1 MRRAPGAE
9 RPAPLAV
16 AENATA
22 AARPN
27 HVKCDLRSASC
38 LLGNVIRGQGSAE
51 WQMSHLWLAGDMP
64 RTGEASVDASGSP
77 GNGPLRAVRVFRH
90 ISLSEVKTASLRP
103 GIRPLWAFC
112 LDARPQRGAEMEPRA
127 EIRGGLREQDKGT
140 WHPVR
145 PGRGLFSVCTVAQ
158 PSADRH
164 HTFRGIVPRPSG
176 MPCRCW
182 RSGGTAAP
190 ACSTLAGSRGGKLSG
205 GKCSLLTSQG
215 RKGSWQEIAVLTS
228 NLPIISITLKNQD
241 ETTSGAE
248 EV

>member
-1 MRRAPGAE
+1 MSTR
-9 RPAPLAV
+9 
-16 AENATA
+16 TA
-22 AARPN
+22 IYA
-27 HVKCDLRSASC
+27 
-38 LLGNVIRGQGSAE
+38 I
-51 WQMSHLWLAGDMP
+51 
-64 RTGEASVDASGSP
+64 T
-77 GNGPLRAVRVFRH
+77 GNGFSALSVGFCTLRH
-90 ISLSEVKTASLRP
+90 QT
-103 GIRPLWAFC
+103 PLWAFC